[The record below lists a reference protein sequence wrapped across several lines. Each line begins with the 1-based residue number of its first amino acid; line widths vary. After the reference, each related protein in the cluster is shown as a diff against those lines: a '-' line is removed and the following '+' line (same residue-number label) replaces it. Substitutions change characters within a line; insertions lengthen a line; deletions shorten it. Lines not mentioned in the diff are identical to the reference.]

1 MTMSHAMPPAAS
13 HVARF
18 LSFSYTFFRKETNSY
33 GHSVTKSAQ
42 AAAFMN
48 PTQRSRIAFENM
60 IFLLKKTKTL
70 VNQPALSQSP
80 ERESIAWAHRNIKF
94 DCSCTYLNRSVKLS
108 TGVDFGREQT
118 RPLGLLARAQKYLPE
133 AGRHR
138 KRKAQGHTSK
148 FRIPKERPLKDAI
161 PCISPLSW
169 LPWCYEEKVSHQD
182 KVW

>member
-80 ERESIAWAHRNIKF
+80 ERESQSHGRTETSNLIVRVLI
-94 DCSCTYLNRSVKLS
+94 L
-108 TGVDFGREQT
+108 TGRL
-118 RPLGLLARAQKYLPE
+118 R
-133 AGRHR
+133 
-138 KRKAQGHTSK
+138 
-148 FRIPKERPLKDAI
+148 
-161 PCISPLSW
+161 
-169 LPWCYEEKVSHQD
+169 
-182 KVW
+182 